1 MLIEQFQKYQVPN
14 RTAIYTN
21 VPISELDNFR
31 KVMKSFGIFFKIRY
45 RGPRF
50 TVPSASRRFGT
61 SKQTTCLREDAK
73 TFSAYPY

>member
-1 MLIEQFQKYQVPN
+1 MIDQFEKYKVPN

-21 VPISELDNFR
+21 VPVSELSNFR
-31 KVMKSFGIFFKIRY
+31 KVMKSFGIFYKIRY

-50 TVPSASRRFGT
+50 TVPSAARRFGT
-61 SKQTTCLREDAK
+61 SKQTTCLFEDAK

>member
-1 MLIEQFQKYQVPN
+1 MMIEQFKKYQVPN

-21 VPISELDNFR
+21 VPISELENFR
-31 KVMKSFGIFFKIRY
+31 KVMKSFGIYFKIRY

-50 TVPSASRRFGT
+50 TVPSASRRFGV